1 MNFLTTTIDY
11 LLDDRSAPPNYEP
24 PTRNRVDADP
34 QLIQY
39 HETGTG
45 PKPSPAPTTLL
56 PLRTRLAVSFLSNIS
71 KAQTEAY
78 YEEIDSIPA
87 VSADR
92 EKSEFAAGQWY
103 VIHPVTYY
111 QVRDLSSKVLLD
123 LEEWIEVKC
132 PEKMFTRRAK
142 QVLDFKT
149 ARNETLGEVRKEL
162 DRRHNRGEVAEEEG
176 YTGGWEV
183 VGGEV
188 NVKEEV
194 EEIEKKV
201 KKASHY
207 TEAALREAE
216 EAGLRAAEEAKTQD
230 EWDFVD

>member
-1 MNFLTTTIDY
+1 MNFLNTAIDY
-11 LLDDRSAPPNYEP
+11 LLDERSTPPKIKT
-24 PTRNRVDADP
+24 PTRNRVDADT

-39 HETGTG
+39 HESGTG
-45 PKPSPAPTTLL
+45 PKPAPAPTIVL
-56 PLRTRLAVSFLSNIS
+56 PLRTRLAASFLSDIG

-87 VSADR
+87 VSAGC

-123 LEEWIEVKC
+123 LEEWIQVKC
-132 PEKMFTRRAK
+132 PEKLFTRRAK

-149 ARNETLGEVRKEL
+149 VRNETLSEVRKEL
-162 DRRHNRGEVAEEEG
+162 ERRHKRGELAEEEG

-183 VGGEV
+183 VGGEA
-188 NVKEEV
+188 NVKEE
-194 EEIEKKV
+194 IEKV
-201 KKASHY
+201 EKAKSASNH
-207 TEAALREAE
+207 TEAALREAD
-216 EAGLRAAEEAKTQD
+216 EAGLRAAEEAKTKT
-230 EWDFVD
+230 EWEFVD